1 MEMPLDCY
9 VKMWKLH
16 MNCIFVYELSVK
28 DCIKKEVTLQQ
39 ELGLNKSFLF
49 LSIPNLMLIIV
60 H

>member
-1 MEMPLDCY
+1 
-9 VKMWKLH
+9 